1 LASRS
6 SRSNRSRDWSRSS
19 ARNRRVGVAGPSRT
33 QIAHPSRSRPHTN
46 VRPVTWSSSSG
57 ASTSPSLGGDSGSPL
72 TVRLTHDDHHRHCSV
87 YPPVARRYC
96 DSRRRANWPSR
107 HCRRPVRL
115 PDSLAPGEPPYLR
128 ARLWAPMP
136 QLLRSRDPIRPDA
149 EPTMDRAA
157 RHAALPMGP
166 RSLAAAIYP
175 FLVVPNVIFRRP
187 TGRAKVIR
195 PPVSSSMNSLS
206 SRAHLRWARQVLNL
220 RPLACESEAHAIPL
234 PVDIGEVQV
243 RGCAYR
249 ALLAPSRLIREQRGS
264 KMVS

>member
-1 LASRS
+1 MASRS
-6 SRSNRSRDWSRSS
+6 SRSNRSRDRSRSS

-136 QLLRSRDPIRPDA
+136 QLLRSRDPIRSRRGAD
-149 EPTMDRAA
+149 
-157 RHAALPMGP
+157 HGP
-166 RSLAAAIYP
+166 RCQAC
-175 FLVVPNVIFRRP
+175 
-187 TGRAKVIR
+187 R
-195 PPVSSSMNSLS
+195 PPYGSAFPCS
-206 SRAHLRWARQVLNL
+206 HL
-220 RPLACESEAHAIPL
+220 
-234 PVDIGEVQV
+234 
-243 RGCAYR
+243 
-249 ALLAPSRLIREQRGS
+249 PSTCRS
-264 KMVS
+264 KRNFP